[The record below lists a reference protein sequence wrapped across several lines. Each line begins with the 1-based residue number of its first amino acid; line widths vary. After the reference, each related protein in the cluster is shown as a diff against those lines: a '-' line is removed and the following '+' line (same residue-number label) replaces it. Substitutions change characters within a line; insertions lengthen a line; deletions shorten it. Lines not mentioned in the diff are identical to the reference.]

1 MLRAGIVGLGRMGRT
16 HALHLAF
23 DIPSVSLVAACSIFE
38 HELEDAKKTLGIT
51 ETYTDFHE
59 MIDKGNLD
67 MVVIA
72 AGADVRPDMVVYAV
86 ERGVHTFAEK
96 PLGLSVEAIE
106 KAVEIIEKNKNNVK
120 FQVGFM
126 RRFDEDYNYAKNI
139 ISRGDIGE
147 ITYIRAYGIDPMEGL
162 DTFVKFAKNS
172 NSGGIYH
179 DMSIH
184 DIDAIRW
191 LTGREFSKVWA
202 FGANFAKPELDEV
215 GELETGMVQAVL
227 DNNIMV
233 HLVAGRNAP
242 HGYQVETEIM
252 GTKGWLRLAPIPEK
266 NLVTIFDST
275 GVRRE
280 CSANFPE
287 RFEQAFIAEIKD
299 FVECIIFN
307 KEPKVTAKDALI
319 ATKVALKCKESL
331 EKGQIIDI
339 K

>member
-16 HALHLAF
+16 HAENLAF
-23 DIPSVSLVAACSIFE
+23 NLSNVKLVAACSIFE
-38 HELEDAKKTLGIT
+38 NELEDAKNTLGVT
-51 ETYTDFHE
+51 ETYTSFE
-59 MIDKGNLD
+59 SMIDEGNLD
-67 MVVIA
+67 LVVIA
-72 AGADVRPDMVVYAV
+72 AGADVRPAMVSYAISK
-86 ERGVHTFAEK
+86 GVNTFAEK
-96 PLGLSVEAIE
+96 PLGLSVAEIE
-106 KAVEIIEKNKNNVK
+106 EVEKVITDNKDKAK

-126 RRFDEDYNYAKNI
+126 RRFDEDYKYAKDFI
-139 ISRGDIGE
+139 ESGQLGE
-147 ITYIRAYGIDPMEGL
+147 VTYVRAYGIDPTSGL

-191 LTGREFSKVWA
+191 LTGKEFSRVWA
-202 FGANFAKPELDEV
+202 VGANFAKPELNEV
-215 GELETGMVQAVL
+215 GELETGIVQAVL

-233 HLVAGRNAP
+233 QLVAGRNAP

-252 GTKGWLRLAPIPEK
+252 GTKGWLRLAPVPEK

-275 GVRRE
+275 GARRE

-287 RFEQAFIAEIKD
+287 RFQRAFLAELKD
-299 FVECIIFN
+299 FVNCIVN
-307 KEPKVTAKDALI
+307 DEEPKVTAYDALM

-331 EKGQIIDI
+331 EKQEIVTI
-339 K
+339 